1 MIHRQIICPGEGM
14 PAATQPD
21 TIHNRL
27 TNTPMSQGSETRI
40 DTQNTWRV
48 FFGKTHL
55 KTHPKS
61 NPVSFLVLLITKDFI
76 MFNALEKL

>member
-1 MIHRQIICPGEGM
+1 
-14 PAATQPD
+14 
-21 TIHNRL
+21 
-27 TNTPMSQGSETRI
+27 MSQGSETRI